1 MNLKSQYRY
10 PEIVIQILTLKNW
23 TRKRPKH
30 LVISY
35 KQCEKHMWI
44 ISYKLYRNP
53 SILSRSILLPVRD
66 DLFHVRDIY
75 SIIWKAF
82 CFVWEELCFVQ
93 EAYCARTMQEAGV
106 LVYFKVCTYRIFTRQ
121 PTMETATTESFDAQ
135 RSFFNFLKNE
145 VTTPFGGE
153 SYQQYCLL
161 SLCNSSGCCRIRQA
175 QTWHI

>member
-75 SIIWKAF
+75 HLKSILFCVRRALFCARSILCKNHARSWCLSILQGLYLQNLYKTTYHGDCHYWIIWCTEKFFQLFKEWGNNSFWRRILPAILPAF
-82 CFVWEELCFVQ
+82 FV
-93 EAYCARTMQEAGV
+93 
-106 LVYFKVCTYRIFTRQ
+106 
-121 PTMETATTESFDAQ
+121 
-135 RSFFNFLKNE
+135 
-145 VTTPFGGE
+145 
-153 SYQQYCLL
+153 
-161 SLCNSSGCCRIRQA
+161 
-175 QTWHI
+175 